1 MQSLRTVSFLLLCL
15 VSTAGAQ
22 SNDDPA
28 NRLVGVWRLV
38 SVEGLSPTNQF
49 VYDHPRGMIIYEASG
64 RMSVQIA
71 SIGDRKPFAKG
82 PAAGTT
88 DEKAAAFDSYSGY
101 YGTYTVDA
109 QAGTV
114 THHIEDG
121 SNPSSRGR
129 DNVRWFELQGK
140 NRIVLIPTE
149 DGRGGRIARKDA
161 TYKLTFER
169 IP

>member
-1 MQSLRTVSFLLLCL
+1 MGRIEKTVFL
-15 VSTAGAQ
+15 
-22 SNDDPA
+22 
-28 NRLVGVWRLV
+28 
-38 SVEGLSPTNQF
+38 
-49 VYDHPRGMIIYEASG
+49 
-64 RMSVQIA
+64 
-71 SIGDRKPFAKG
+71 
-82 PAAGTT
+82 
-88 DEKAAAFDSYSGY
+88 
-101 YGTYTVDA
+101 TVDA

-129 DNVRWFELQGK
+129 DNVRWFKLQGK